1 MMIDDVLELFT
12 EFMREGG
19 RARNL
24 LSRRVMSPRR
34 GGMERCVTDIGRGST
49 LLDGRVGMHLKA
61 RPEEKAMYVA
71 GDLCVRDGAPEEHKG
86 RTMNTEH

>member
-34 GGMERCVTDIGRGST
+34 GGMERCVTDIGKGST
-49 LLDGRVGMHLKA
+49 LLAWKSWKAFEGPPGGEGDVCGGRSVRQRWRA
-61 RPEEKAMYVA
+61 RRTQRK
-71 GDLCVRDGAPEEHKG
+71 DDEH
-86 RTMNTEH
+86 